1 MKKPTIK
8 STGIQHDPTKFYAN
22 LIIENSGE
30 TPSEKGSI
38 TINNDEKILIASN
51 KKITFPGILPNEKRT
66 FSWLVSILPESSG
79 ETSINW
85 TLNYLE
91 EARES
96 KNISFEIPSLS
107 QHMRVRSIK
116 RNLSNSLVTGI
127 NLDSFSS
134 FYGKW
139 ELPGKCEFVGKGS
152 IENYGYKIE
161 SNCYEN
167 IVEITISGN
176 YEKLPPLTGLFRVFH
191 SGNPDENWNRL
202 KNCININ
209 SEDCETL
216 EEIWQ

>member
-1 MKKPTIK
+1 MT
-8 STGIQHDPTKFYAN
+8 S
-22 LIIENSGE
+22 
-30 TPSEKGSI
+30 PS
-38 TINNDEKILIASN
+38 D
-51 KKITFPGILPNEKRT
+51 
-66 FSWLVSILPESSG
+66 
-79 ETSINW
+79 
-85 TLNYLE
+85 
-91 EARES
+91 
-96 KNISFEIPSLS
+96 
-107 QHMRVRSIK
+107 
-116 RNLSNSLVTGI
+116 NSLVTGI
-127 NLDSFSS
+127 NLDSFSR

-191 SGNPDENWNRL
+191 SGNPDEKWNRL